1 MVKKVVLW
9 ILVITCM
16 GLIFFFSS
24 QEAPDSRE
32 TSSAFIYNIVSFL
45 DVRNTLSEVQI
56 HGICDLLHKF
66 VRTAAHF
73 TIFGLLG
80 FLLLLL
86 FGEYGLSSK
95 RRLIYTVI
103 VAFLYA
109 CSDEIHQSFVPGR
122 SAQISDIIVDT
133 LGALCGGVVGNIL
146 LYLIKKLKGKSH
158 GML

>member
-24 QEAPDSRE
+24 QEASDSRE

-56 HGICDLLHKF
+56 QEICDLLHKF

-86 FGEYGLSSK
+86 FGEYGFNCK
-95 RRLIYTVI
+95 RRLLYTVI
-103 VAFLYA
+103 AAFLYA
-109 CSDEIHQSFVPGR
+109 CSDEIHQSLVPGR

-133 LGALCGGVVGNIL
+133 LGALCGGAIANVL
-146 LYLIKKLKGKSH
+146 LFLIKKLKRKSH
-158 GML
+158 GVL